1 MHEEIARQVRDV
13 MAAAAK
19 TEVPAQVRAV
29 GQESVVKAREACA
42 KWSIAVEKGAKVLE
56 HVITVAQSNAKTVA
70 RRIADDT
77 LANTSWALD
86 AAEQLVDA
94 KTLSEAAQLQAKF
107 VQTQANV
114 IGEQGKALIELAL
127 KAAKET
133 AEAWMKAAT
142 DTLGD
147 LKTAAA

>member
-1 MHEEIARQVRDV
+1 MHEEIARQVRDM

-56 HVITVAQSNAKTVA
+56 DVITVAQSNAKTVA

-77 LANTSWALD
+77 LANTSSALD
-86 AAEQLVDA
+86 AAERLVDV
-94 KTLSEAAQLQAKF
+94 KTLPEAAQLQVKF
-107 VQTQANV
+107 VQTQMNV
-114 IGEQGKALIELAL
+114 IGEQGKALIELSL
-127 KAAKET
+127 KTAKET
-133 AEAWMKAAT
+133 ADAWMKAASNAV
-142 DTLGD
+142 GD
-147 LKTAAA
+147 LKTVAA